1 MTGMGGAQARP
12 MPVFFSELTISMRT
26 AALYI
31 GALCLAPIA
40 ATQAATVSTMI
51 PAQPL
56 AEQRL
61 AALPAMEREQ
71 WMAYLAR
78 SRILTAADKAAFE
91 AEQPNPAGI
100 PARPHGASDGGMP
113 LRRPA
118 AWYGTPEALRVAET
132 ILSFQTPAGGWGKNA
147 DRSGP
152 PRAPG
157 EHWAP
162 PEAGRKPAW
171 HYVGT
176 IDNGATTTEMRFLA
190 RVQAQSPDKREA
202 CRAAFLKGLR
212 YLLNAQYP
220 NGGFPQV
227 YPLQGGYQ
235 DAITLNDDAMLKV
248 VELLLEAGSA
258 QGDYAFVPTALAGD
272 ALAAAQRSVKLFVA
286 AQQSLGG
293 KRTGWGQQHDA
304 LSLALTGARNFEP
317 AALASG
323 ESAGVLL
330 LLMRLPEP
338 SREVRQAVH
347 AGVAWLR
354 ASALRDLAW
363 QATTPEAG
371 RRLVP
376 APGAGEIWSRYYDAH
391 SLKPVFGDRDRTVH
405 DDVNELSIERR
416 NGYAWFVTSPAR
428 AIERYASWALRY
440 PAEAQ

>member
-1 MTGMGGAQARP
+1 
-12 MPVFFSELTISMRT
+12 MRT

-40 ATQAATVSTMI
+40 ATQAATVATMI
-51 PAQPL
+51 AAEPL
-56 AEQRL
+56 TEARL
-61 AALPAMEREQ
+61 AGLPAAQRAQ
-71 WMAYLAR
+71 WMDYLAR
-78 SRILTAADKAAFE
+78 SRVLTAADKAALQ
-91 AEQPNPAGI
+91 AERADLAGM
-100 PARPHGASDGGMP
+100 PARAHGASDGGMP

-118 AWYGTPEALRVAET
+118 AWYGTPEALRVADT
-132 ILSFQTPAGGWGKNA
+132 ILSFQTPAGGWGKNV

-152 PRAPG
+152 PRRAG
-157 EHWAP
+157 EHWVP
-162 PEAGRKPAW
+162 PEAGRKAAW

-212 YLLNAQYP
+212 YLLAAQYP

-248 VELLLEAGSA
+248 VELLMEAASA
-258 QGDYAFVPTALAGD
+258 QGDFAFVPATLARE
-272 ALAAAQRSVKLFVA
+272 ARAAAQRGVGVLVA

-304 LSLALTGARNFEP
+304 LSLALAGARNFEP

-338 SREVRQAVH
+338 SRDVQQAVH

-376 APGAGEIWSRYYDAH
+376 APGAAEIWSRYYDAH
-391 SLKPVFGDRDRTVH
+391 SLKPVFGDRDRSVH

-428 AIERYASWALRY
+428 AIERYASWSLRY
-440 PAEAQ
+440 PAGAQ

>member
-1 MTGMGGAQARP
+1 MTGLGGAQARP

-61 AALPAMEREQ
+61 AALPAMEREP

-190 RVQAQSPDKREA
+190 GKPPRRRPGAASCLRLEQERSG
-202 CRAAFLKGLR
+202 RATTMRTASSRCSGT
-212 YLLNAQYP
+212 A
-220 NGGFPQV
+220 
-227 YPLQGGYQ
+227 
-235 DAITLNDDAMLKV
+235 
-248 VELLLEAGSA
+248 
-258 QGDYAFVPTALAGD
+258 TALC
-272 ALAAAQRSVKLFVA
+272 
-286 AQQSLGG
+286 
-293 KRTGWGQQHDA
+293 
-304 LSLALTGARNFEP
+304 
-317 AALASG
+317 
-323 ESAGVLL
+323 
-330 LLMRLPEP
+330 
-338 SREVRQAVH
+338 
-347 AGVAWLR
+347 
-354 ASALRDLAW
+354 
-363 QATTPEAG
+363 TT
-371 RRLVP
+371 
-376 APGAGEIWSRYYDAH
+376 
-391 SLKPVFGDRDRTVH
+391 T
-405 DDVNELSIERR
+405 
-416 NGYAWFVTSPAR
+416 
-428 AIERYASWALRY
+428 
-440 PAEAQ
+440 